1 MGWLRVGVTV
11 LGLALVT
18 LVLWPVQWLAMR
30 FDWPVARKLPWYW
43 QRIACRLAGFRV
55 SVEGKPADAP
65 LLIAANHVS
74 WMDISVLGSV
84 LPVSFI
90 AKTEVSRW
98 PVVRTLSRLQR
109 SVYID
114 RQKRTETRAAAE
126 AIAGRVRRGDVMVLF
141 AEGTTGDGNRV
152 LPFKSALLGAARAAA
167 GEAGA
172 VTVQPVA
179 ITYLRI
185 HGLPI
190 GFADRPAIAWYGD
203 MGIED
208 NFVTAVSWGSIDV
221 VVSFG
226 EPIPFG
232 PDADRKAVAAAC
244 HEAVRSMIADIRRR
258 ATLAGGRAGRL
269 FPGRPKDAKGTAD
282 QPGSA
287 STAVPGDEITS
298 RVS

>member
-1 MGWLRVGVTV
+1 MGWFRVGLTVVVLAVVT
-11 LGLALVT
+11 LAL
-18 LVLWPVQWLAMR
+18 WPLQALAMR
-30 FDWPVARKLPWYW
+30 FDWPIARRLPMLW
-43 QRIACRLAGFRV
+43 QRAACKVAGFHV
-55 SVEGKPADAP
+55 TVEGEPAAAP

-90 AKTEVSRW
+90 AKSEVGGW

-109 SVYID
+109 SVYIE
-114 RQKRTETRAAAE
+114 RQKRTQTGAAAE
-126 AIAGRVRRGDVMVLF
+126 AIATRVRSGDIMVLF
-141 AEGTTGDGNRV
+141 AEGTTGDGARI
-152 LPFKSALLGAARAAA
+152 LPFRSALLGAARAAA

-179 ITYLRI
+179 LTYLRI

-190 GFADRPAIAWYGD
+190 GFADRPTIAWYGD

-208 NFVTAVSWGSIDV
+208 NFVEAVGWGSVDA

-232 PDADRKAVAAAC
+232 PEADRKAVAEQC
-244 HEAVRSMIADIRRR
+244 YQSVRAMVADVRRR
-258 ATLAGGRAGRL
+258 AFIGGQGRGGR
-269 FPGRPKDAKGTAD
+269 FPARAKEAKGAVEM
-282 QPGSA
+282 PAGA
-287 STAVPGDEITS
+287 STAAPGDNLTS

>member
-1 MGWLRVGVTV
+1 MNGWLRVGITV
-11 LGLALVT
+11 VVLAIVT

-30 FDWPVARKLPWYW
+30 FDWPIARKLPWYW
-43 QRIACRLAGFRV
+43 QRIACKVAGFRV
-55 SVEGKPADAP
+55 TVEGHPAAPP
-65 LLIAANHVS
+65 LLLAANHVS

-90 AKTEVSRW
+90 AKSEVSTW

-114 RQKRTETRAAAE
+114 RQKRSQTGTATE
-126 AIAGRVRRGDVMVLF
+126 AIAGRVSRGDVMVLF
-141 AEGTTGDGNRV
+141 AEGTTGDGTRV

-167 GEAGA
+167 AAGGDA

-179 ITYLRI
+179 IVYLRI

-190 GFADRPAIAWYGD
+190 GFAERAAVAWYGD

-208 NFVTAVSWGSIDV
+208 NFVKAVGWGSIDA

-232 PDADRKAVAAAC
+232 PDADRKAIAAAC
-244 HEAVRSMIADIRRR
+244 HESVRAMVADIRRR
-258 ATLAGGRAGRL
+258 STLGARL
-269 FPGRPKDAKGTAD
+269 LPARPKDAKEAAD
-282 QPGSA
+282 MPGSA
-287 STAVPGDEITS
+287 STAAPGGRITS